1 MNLREET
8 IKVLR
13 EAIDAI
19 DSAEASGHAL
29 IRQSEHRRAHDHI
42 RDFLSRLE
50 AGSGEETPKSEPS
63 VGLEGSEDKPATDAP
78 LQGRTQP
85 RLSGPTEEPCPVVS
99 APTPAP
105 GENSERAEAKAPVRP
120 EHAFAMVDGLLDASD
135 RYNETGSIS
144 SLSVRDTLRK
154 ELIGF
159 IEDQFAAGRR
169 SMREEA
175 AKVAEDAA
183 DARSNPAVTDYGQ
196 GACDC
201 ARQIEAAIR
210 AIPEKQS

>member
-1 MNLREET
+1 
-8 IKVLR
+8 
-13 EAIDAI
+13 
-19 DSAEASGHAL
+19 
-29 IRQSEHRRAHDHI
+29 
-42 RDFLSRLE
+42 
-50 AGSGEETPKSEPS
+50 
-63 VGLEGSEDKPATDAP
+63 
-78 LQGRTQP
+78 
-85 RLSGPTEEPCPVVS
+85 VVS